1 MKRTIGLLMA
11 CTALSCSEP
20 TSSVQ
25 SNDTKDPSPAEPS
38 FALAN
43 NSWVRR
49 ARIPTARI
57 AHAAGLLNNAAGEPV
72 LYIFGG
78 NDPIEEFPVRTIEA
92 YNYVTNRWTTKAS
105 TLHAFH
111 MNGVGM
117 IGGKLYVS
125 GGLVRTGDG
134 AVSLATLYA
143 YDPVRDILT
152 RKADMPRVGSE
163 GVAGVIGSKL
173 YVLTGTEADEGDV
186 FSRRFYR
193 YDPATNKW
201 TTLPS
206 CPRFHRLGAGAVS
219 KDKFYVVGGMGT
231 NVGLDMYDPA
241 TNKWK
246 ALAAPPV
253 TLVEAAAVATGG
265 KLYVMGPGKSAYVY
279 DPVTNRWKTLA
290 SMLTGRAQLAAA
302 PLVTPSGNRKILAVG
317 GFNLSD
323 STSASD
329 NELYTP

>member
-1 MKRTIGLLMA
+1 MHRAFLQRTPA
-11 CTALSCSEP
+11 SP
-20 TSSVQ
+20 VQ

-231 NVGLDMYDPA
+231 NVR
-241 TNKWK
+241 TRHVRSCNQQ
-246 ALAAPPV
+246 
-253 TLVEAAAVATGG
+253 VEGAGC
-265 KLYVMGPGKSAYVY
+265 
-279 DPVTNRWKTLA
+279 
-290 SMLTGRAQLAAA
+290 
-302 PLVTPSGNRKILAVG
+302 
-317 GFNLSD
+317 
-323 STSASD
+323 STSHPGRGGRGRHRREALRDGSGEERLRLRPGD
-329 NELYTP
+329 Q

>member
-1 MKRTIGLLMA
+1 
-11 CTALSCSEP
+11 
-20 TSSVQ
+20 
-25 SNDTKDPSPAEPS
+25 
-38 FALAN
+38 
-43 NSWVRR
+43 
-49 ARIPTARI
+49 
-57 AHAAGLLNNAAGEPV
+57 
-72 LYIFGG
+72 
-78 NDPIEEFPVRTIEA
+78 
-92 YNYVTNRWTTKAS
+92 
-105 TLHAFH
+105 
-111 MNGVGM
+111 
-117 IGGKLYVS
+117 
-125 GGLVRTGDG
+125 
-134 AVSLATLYA
+134 
-143 YDPVRDILT
+143 
-152 RKADMPRVGSE
+152 MPRVGSE

-173 YVLTGTEADEGDV
+173 YVLTGTEADEGDA

-219 KDKFYVVGGMGT
+219 KGKFYVVGGIGS

-253 TLVEAAAVATGG
+253 TWVEAAAVATGG
-265 KLYVMGPGKSAYVY
+265 KLYVMGPGKSVYAY
-279 DPVTNRWKTLA
+279 DPATNSWKTLA
-290 SMLTGRAQLAAA
+290 PMLTGRSVLAAA

-317 GFNLSD
+317 GFNLAD